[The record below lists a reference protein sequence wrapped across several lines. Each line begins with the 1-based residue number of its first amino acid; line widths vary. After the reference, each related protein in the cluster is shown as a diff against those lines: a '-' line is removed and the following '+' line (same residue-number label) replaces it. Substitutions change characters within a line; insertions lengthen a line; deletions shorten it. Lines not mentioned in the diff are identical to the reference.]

1 MAATVPSR
9 AARMIGRVAE
19 RQMDHSS
26 DVKFNIQ
33 WRGKWFFLD
42 WATISSF
49 SDREAALRHM
59 DGMRMVYPLHEFR
72 LVWARRAKE
81 KPRLAG

>member
-1 MAATVPSR
+1 MGMGVTEQRMA
-9 AARMIGRVAE
+9 
-19 RQMDHSS
+19 HSS

-33 WRGKWFFLD
+33 WRGKLLLFLD
-42 WATISSF
+42 WSTVSSF

-59 DGMRMVYPLHEFR
+59 DSMRIVYPLHEFR

-81 KPRLAG
+81 KPLLAG

>member
-9 AARMIGRVAE
+9 AARMIGRVTE
-19 RQMDHSS
+19 PQMDHSS

-42 WATISSF
+42 WVTISSF

-59 DGMRMVYPLHEFR
+59 DSMRIVYPLHEFR

-81 KPRLAG
+81 KRLLAG